1 MDVAIAKQN
10 IDNDGITKLIQN
22 VRLSSCLKV
31 ASMNSEMCRVWLLH
45 FRFFFHFCV
54 AGVRNMQLLE
64 KCVKIN
70 L

>member
-22 VRLSSCLKV
+22 VRLSSCFKV
-31 ASMNSEMCRVWLLH
+31 ASMNSEMCRVWLLD
-45 FRFFFHFCV
+45 FRFIFHLCV

>member
-10 IDNDGITKLIQN
+10 IDNDGITKLTQN

-45 FRFFFHFCV
+45 FRFFFISV
-54 AGVRNMQLLE
+54 SLGLE
-64 KCVKIN
+64 ICNYLKNV
-70 L
+70 

>member
-45 FRFFFHFCV
+45 FWVFFFISV
-54 AGVRNMQLLE
+54 SLGLE
-64 KCVKIN
+64 ICNYSKNV
-70 L
+70 